1 MSHSMLYD
9 ALIVGGGPAGLFAAR
24 ELARR
29 GFSVVLFEEHERVG
43 DPVHCT
49 GVLGTESFDEFDV
62 PRTSIL
68 NALETVRMTAP
79 GGISVAYSPRSV
91 EAVVIDR
98 RAFDEN
104 LADQARGAGAELHP
118 STRVTSLAVENG
130 AVRALA
136 GDAGVRARIAILACG
151 ASYGFQRRLGL
162 GMPQAYLQ
170 TAQRELKAATPGDV
184 ELHFGSTVAPGG
196 FAWAVPV
203 VRPGGAYVRVGV
215 MATTDAPLWYER
227 MLARLA
233 PRWGIAEAGDVPRQ
247 KMLPLGTIER
257 TFDDRLLVVGDAAG
271 LVKPT
276 TGGGIYYSLISAA
289 IAADVAADGLNANRL
304 DAADL
309 SEYETRWRSRIGS
322 ELAAQASL
330 RRVSE
335 RLTDDEIDALFD
347 LARTEGVMPLVRKT
361 AQFNQHRH
369 LIKALFKHPPVRR
382 VLFRSLT
389 G

>member
-1 MSHSMLYD
+1 MSHAMFHD

-79 GGISVAYSPRSV
+79 GGISVAYSPRSI

-98 RAFDEN
+98 RAFDES
-104 LADQARGAGAELHP
+104 LADQARAAGAELHP
-118 STRVTSLAVENG
+118 STRVTSLAVETG
-130 AVRALA
+130 AIRALA

-151 ASYGFQRRLGL
+151 ASYGLQRRMGL

-170 TAQRELKAATPGDV
+170 TAQRELRAATPGDV
-184 ELHFGSTVAPGG
+184 ELHFGSAVAPGG

-203 VRPGGAYVRVGV
+203 VRADGAYVRVGV

-233 PRWGIAEAGDVPRQ
+233 PRWGIAEAREAPRQ

-276 TGGGIYYSLISAA
+276 TGGGIYYSLMSAA
-289 IAADVAADGLNANRL
+289 IAADIAADGLHADRL
-304 DAADL
+304 EAADL
-309 SEYETRWRSRIGS
+309 SEYETRWRARIGS

>member
-1 MSHSMLYD
+1 MSRPMLHD
-9 ALIVGGGPAGLFAAR
+9 ALVVGGGPAGLFAAR
-24 ELARR
+24 ELSRC
-29 GFSVVLFEEHERVG
+29 GFSVVLCEEHERVG

-49 GVLGTESFDEFDV
+49 GVLGVESFDEFAV

-68 NALETVRMTAP
+68 NALETVRMISPA
-79 GGISVAYSPRSV
+79 GISVGYSPRSI

-98 RAFDEN
+98 RAFDES
-104 LADQARGAGAELHP
+104 LAEQARAAGADLRP
-118 STRVTSLAVENG
+118 GTRVTSLAIETDG
-130 AVRALA
+130 IRALA
-136 GDAGVRARIAILACG
+136 GDAAVRARIGILACG

-170 TAQRELKAATPGDV
+170 TAQRELPAARPGDV
-184 ELHFGSTVAPGG
+184 ELHFGSSAAPGG

-203 VRPGGAYVRVGV
+203 VRPDGGYVRVGV
-215 MATTDAPLWYER
+215 MASQDAAACYEQ
-227 MLARLA
+227 MVARLA
-233 PRWGIAEAGDVPRQ
+233 PAWGISDRAEAPRQ
-247 KMLPLGTIER
+247 KILPLGPIER

-289 IAADVAADGLNANRL
+289 IAADVAADALRTGRL
-304 DAADL
+304 DASEL
-309 SEYETRWRSRIGS
+309 SEYEARWRGRIGA
-322 ELAAQASL
+322 ELDAQASL

-335 RLTDDEIDALFD
+335 RLTDTEIDALFD
-347 LARTEGVMPLVRKT
+347 LARTDGIMPLVRKT

-369 LIKALFKHPPVRR
+369 LIKALFKHPPVRK

-389 G
+389 S

>member
-9 ALIVGGGPAGLFAAR
+9 ALIVGGGPAGLFTAR

-49 GVLGTESFDEFDV
+49 GVLGTESFDEFAV

-79 GGISVAYSPRSV
+79 GGLSVAYSPRSV

-98 RAFDEN
+98 RAFDES
-104 LADQARGAGAELHP
+104 LAEQARASGADLRP
-118 STRVTSLAVENG
+118 STRVTSLAVETDG
-130 AVRALA
+130 VRALA
-136 GDAGVRARIAILACG
+136 GDAGVRARIAVLACG

-162 GMPQAYLQ
+162 GIPQAYLQ
-170 TAQRELKAATPGDV
+170 TAQRELKSARPGDV

-203 VRPGGAYVRVGV
+203 TRPDGGYVRVGV
-215 MATTDAPLWYER
+215 MATTDAVGWYER
-227 MLARLA
+227 MVARLA
-233 PRWGIAEAGDVPRQ
+233 LRWGIASNGEPPRQ
-247 KMLPLGTIER
+247 KMLPLGPIER

-289 IAADVAADGLNANRL
+289 IAADVAADALRADRL
-304 DAADL
+304 DAAEL
-309 SEYETRWRSRIGS
+309 SEYEARWRGRIGA
-322 ELAAQASL
+322 ELDAQASL

-335 RLTDDEIDALFD
+335 RLTDTEIDALFD
-347 LARTEGVMPLVRKT
+347 LARTAGVMPLVRKT
-361 AQFNQHRH
+361 ARFNQHRH

>member
-1 MSHSMLYD
+1 MPHPMIYD
-9 ALIVGGGPAGLFAAR
+9 ALIVGGGPAGLFTAR
-24 ELARR
+24 ELSRR

-49 GVLGTESFDEFDV
+49 GVLGTESFDEFAV
-62 PRTSIL
+62 PRASIL
-68 NALETVRMTAP
+68 NALQTVRMTAP
-79 GGISVAYSPRSV
+79 GGLSVTYSPRSV

-98 RAFDEN
+98 RAFDES
-104 LADQARGAGAELHP
+104 LAEQARASGAELHP
-118 STRVTSLAVENG
+118 STRVTSLVVENAG
-130 AVRALA
+130 VRALA

-151 ASYGFQRRLGL
+151 ASYGFQRRMGL

-170 TAQRELKAATPGDV
+170 TAQRELKARTPGDV
-184 ELHFGSTVAPGG
+184 ELHFGSAVAPGG

-203 VRPGGAYVRVGV
+203 VRPDGGYVRVGV
-215 MATTDAPLWYER
+215 MATTDAVVWYER
-227 MLARLA
+227 MIARLA
-233 PRWGIAEAGDVPRQ
+233 AAWGIEQSGEPPRQ
-247 KMLPLGTIER
+247 KMLPLGPIER

-289 IAADVAADGLNANRL
+289 IAAEVAADGLRSNRL
-304 DAADL
+304 DAAEL
-309 SEYETRWRSRIGS
+309 SDYETRWRGRIGA
-322 ELAAQASL
+322 ELDAQAEL

-335 RLTDDEIDALFD
+335 RLSDAEIDALFD

-369 LIKALFKHPPVRR
+369 FIKALFKHPPVRK